1 MSNKKNNK
9 HNNNLPFNNSIA
21 KAKHEFKQAID
32 DMPDDVFVDFC
43 FSLQSYLDIF
53 DEDWIEEQWAIDEGW
68 EDEAEAFYN
77 HYKHSDD
84 NLTLFDDDSLPF

>member
-9 HNNNLPFNNSIA
+9 HNNNLPFNNSIS